1 MKVVVEA
8 VKGLFGEEKEERLME
23 SLSTIIGCCD
33 GEKAQY
39 GDLRL
44 KVKRTWQ
51 ETLLRGC
58 WLRTMEHI
66 APFSGF
72 LENQEQTC
80 SARFTIIH
88 ALLPNVKHILR
99 IYSLGA
105 GNLE

>member
-1 MKVVVEA
+1 MIKVVIEA
-8 VKGLFGEEKEERLME
+8 VKGLFGEEKEERLVE

-51 ETLLRGC
+51 ETSPRGC

-88 ALLPNVKHILR
+88 A
-99 IYSLGA
+99 
-105 GNLE
+105 